1 VGAAIGQV
9 LAFAVGV
16 AIVPIPIIAVVLILT
31 TPRGRSN
38 GLAFVAGWIAGLTLV
53 TTILLLLAGGT
64 DASEQGQP
72 ATWVNVLKLVLAGGL
87 LIVAARQWRRRPR
100 AGEETELPG
109 WARAI
114 DRFTA
119 GRAAALGVGLSAL
132 NPKNLLFVA
141 AAASAIAQVGAEPAD
156 QAVAVAA
163 FVLVGT
169 AGVGIPVA
177 LYLALGERS
186 RIFLDDLKQWMSQ
199 NNATIIAV
207 LCVAIAAKLIGDA
220 ITGFSA

>member
-16 AIVPIPIIAVVLILT
+16 ALVPIPIIAVVLILA

-38 GLAFVAGWIAGLTLV
+38 GLAFVAGWIVGLTLA
-53 TTILLLLAGGT
+53 TTIMLLLAGGT

-72 ATWVNVLKLVLAGGL
+72 ATWVDVLKLILGGAL

-109 WARAI
+109 WSRAL

-119 GRAAALGVGLSAL
+119 GRSAALGVGLSAL

-141 AAASAIAQVGAEPAD
+141 AAASAIAQVGADLAD
-156 QAVAVAA
+156 QAVAVAV
-163 FVLVGT
+163 FVVVGT

-177 LYLALGERS
+177 VYLVMGERS
-186 RIFLDDLKQWMSQ
+186 QTFLGELKQWMSQ

-220 ITGFSA
+220 ITGFST

>member
-1 VGAAIGQV
+1 MGAAIGQV

-16 AIVPIPIIAVVLILT
+16 ALVPIPIVAVILILA

-38 GLAFVAGWIAGLTLV
+38 GLAFVAGWIAGLTLA

-72 ATWVNVLKLVLAGGL
+72 ATWVNVLKLILGGAL

-100 AGEETELPG
+100 AGEENELPG

-119 GRAAALGVGLSAL
+119 GRATALGVGLSAL

-141 AAASAIAQVGAEPAD
+141 AAASAIAQVGAGPAD
-156 QAVAVAA
+156 QAVAVAV

-177 LYLALGERS
+177 VYLVLGERS
-186 RIFLDDLKQWMSQ
+186 RTFLDDLKRWMSQ

-220 ITGFSA
+220 IAGFSA